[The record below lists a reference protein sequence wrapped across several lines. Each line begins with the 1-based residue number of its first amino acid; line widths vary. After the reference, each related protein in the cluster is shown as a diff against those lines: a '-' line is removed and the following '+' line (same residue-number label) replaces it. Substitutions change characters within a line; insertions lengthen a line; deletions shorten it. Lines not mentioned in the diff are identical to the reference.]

1 LKKYLVNLR
10 ERGNNRLVYSTESGR
25 ICPSCGHPT
34 PKCICKKKK
43 TVEKQSIFPDDGI
56 VRIRRE
62 VKGRKGKTVTAVF
75 GLPLNDNKLRHV
87 AKTLKRLC
95 GSGGT
100 VKDGVIMIQGD
111 HRDTLLKEIKQQGY
125 PVKFS
130 GG

>member
-1 LKKYLVNLR
+1 M
-10 ERGNNRLVYSTESGR
+10 GNNRLVYSTESGR
-25 ICPSCGHPT
+25 VCPACGHPT
-34 PKCICKKKK
+34 TRCTCKKKK
-43 TVEKQSIFPDDGI
+43 TTKKQSKYPNDGI

-75 GLPLNDNKLRHV
+75 GFPLDDKKLQQI

-100 VKDGVIMIQGD
+100 VKDGAIIIQGD
-111 HRDTLLKEIKQQGY
+111 HRETLLKEIKQQGY
-125 PVKFS
+125 TVKLS